1 MLFNAHKKP
10 FFFVRTPTPPKG
22 GLLCFPSS
30 FKCQWLRPVGA
41 CPRPLKIE
49 KILCLL
55 YCIVCYLLYEHSA
68 SVCFSI
74 RYTMF

>member
-1 MLFNAHKKP
+1 MLFNTHKKP

-41 CPRPLKIE
+41 CPRPLKTE

-55 YCIVCYLLYEHSA
+55 FARSINLPIIFF
-68 SVCFSI
+68 FSL
-74 RYTMF
+74 